1 MIRFDGRAN
10 DEIRKLVINRHYIK
24 HAPGSVLVEMG
35 ETKVLCTA
43 TYDDRPPHHMKG
55 TGKGWISAEYSML
68 PRSTPERNQRERS
81 KIGGRTQEIQRLIGR
96 TMRSIVE
103 LEKLG
108 ECTIW
113 LDCDVIQADGGTRT
127 ASITGAYVA
136 LIDLLSSMPQFE
148 GKLPVSDFLSAVSVG
163 ILNKEC
169 ILDLCY
175 AEDSKA
181 QVDMNIIMTASG
193 KIVEIQGTAEGFP
206 FSRTELNKLI
216 DLGEHGVRLICDV
229 QKAALGEIV
238 ERIIVSN

>member
-206 FSRTELNKLI
+206 FRWQLCWNLFRNP
-216 DLGEHGVRLICDV
+216 LPMP
-229 QKAALGEIV
+229 
-238 ERIIVSN
+238 